1 MRPKAGRRL
10 NRAETLRR
18 HDGAM
23 TIGADYSTPVTVNGF
38 LCRNCTD
45 VDYAK
50 KHIDPAHP
58 KSGPYGIDA
67 KDDPSV
73 KQSAT
78 SAAVTFGG
86 GLSNLNTQPAPI
98 ATQGTADPGNGEASA
113 EPPGGAVGTQL
124 DISA

>member
-1 MRPKAGRRL
+1 MAVS
-10 NRAETLRR
+10 
-18 HDGAM
+18 
-23 TIGADYSTPVTVNGF
+23 ADYSTPVMVNGF
-38 LCRNCTD
+38 SCKNCTD

-73 KQSAT
+73 KQTAPSG
-78 SAAVTFGG
+78 AVTFGG
-86 GLSNLNTQPAPI
+86 NLSELNTRQAPSGTPG
-98 ATQGTADPGNGEASA
+98 ATDPLNAVTDNRA
-113 EPPGGAVGTQL
+113 IGAQL